1 MKRLFCLIL
10 CLVLTLSLAAC
21 GPAPSGPTETA
32 ANPFTQGTTTAPSSQ
47 TATSAATTQ
56 PPTTEPALSDPSGL
70 GIGFNNDYW
79 DFPDPSDP
87 TLADLPDNYHFL
99 GYHGGEMT
107 VHLDLMPEGFETVG
121 LGILL
126 FVDGYPQPY
135 RAEGD
140 TEPSYMHIF
149 FPPDRTDD
157 FDIHDLSFVP
167 VTGKAGDTVEI
178 WAQSIY
184 YPQLFPKPG
193 TDLTWSPTVGV
204 RTGAKLHFYVDPP
217 QAELPPI
224 QDRMVSQTVTV
235 EELRTEDLRSLT
247 MDQLRDHNDFQM
259 TVEDWENKDL
269 RYCLSARE
277 DMTIHLRSVAYGAA
291 SMEYRLVVFM
301 DNVPISI
308 ADEDLPA
315 LHYGDGE
322 KIIVDT
328 VVDLAGFDGSSLV
341 YSVLVPRDSIDATF
355 QQAAYV
361 RAWASTA
368 YYFSSSDTREELFG
382 K

>member
-10 CLVLTLSLAAC
+10 CLALAVSLAAC

-32 ANPFTQGTTTAPSSQ
+32 ANPFTQGTTAAPSQ
-47 TATSAATTQ
+47 AATSAATQ
-56 PPTTEPALSDPSGL
+56 PPTTEPAPSEPETFGL
-70 GIGFNNDYW
+70 GICMGNLES
-79 DFPDPSDP
+79 PDPSDP
-87 TLADLPDNYHFL
+87 AQASLPPSFL
-99 GYHGGEMT
+99 SYTGGEMT
-107 VHLDLMPEGFETVG
+107 ISLGLMPEGLETVG

-140 TEPSYMHIF
+140 TEASYMHVF

-157 FDIHDLSFVP
+157 FDYYDLTFVP
-167 VTGKAGDTVEI
+167 VTGKAGDTLDVWVHAIRCPE
-178 WAQSIY
+178 
-184 YPQLFPKPG
+184 LFP
-193 TDLTWSPTVGV
+193 TIRWSPSLGDMLNSGV
-204 RTGAKLHFYVDPP
+204 SLRFLADPP
-217 QAELPPI
+217 QTELPSI
-224 QDRMVSQTVTV
+224 QDRLVSQTVTV
-235 EELRTEDLRSLT
+235 EELRTEDLHGST
-247 MDQLRDHNDFQM
+247 IDQLQAKNNFQT

-269 RYCLSARE
+269 VFYLSARE

-291 SMEYRLVVFM
+291 STEYRLVVFR
-301 DNVPISI
+301 DNVPISV

-341 YSVLVPRDSIDATF
+341 YAVLVPRNSIVKSDGTIEWTG
-355 QQAAYV
+355 YV
-361 RAWASTA
+361 RSWSSTA
-368 YYFSSSDTREELFG
+368 YFFSSADTQEELFG